1 MKQQK
6 INEQNIRLFWDILKI
21 SATTFGGGFVIV
33 PLLKNKF
40 VDEKNII
47 EENEMLEL
55 MAIAQ
60 SCPGPIAV
68 NASVMVGYRILG
80 IKGALTALLATVIPP
95 LVIISII
102 SVFYEL
108 FKDNIFMKI
117 IMTGML
123 CGVSAVIIDVV
134 VKMIKKLDQNILS
147 IAVLFISFIL
157 AAVFKINVIVIIV
170 TAILI
175 GIFTKGLKVK

>member
-1 MKQQK
+1 MKK
-6 INEQNIRLFWDILKI
+6 YWKMFFTMLKI

-40 VDEKNII
+40 VDEEKLID
-47 EENEMLEL
+47 ENEMLEL

-80 IKGALTALLATVIPP
+80 VRGALTALLATIMPP

-102 SVFYEL
+102 SLFYRA
-108 FKDNIFMKI
+108 FKDSLI
-117 IMTGML
+117 IKTVMAGML

-134 VKMIKKLDQNILS
+134 LGMLKKLDKRPITIMLLLAS
-147 IAVLFISFIL
+147 FVLATF
-157 AAVFKINVIVIIV
+157 FKVNVIVIIV
-170 TAILI
+170 AAICI
-175 GIFTKGLKVK
+175 GVFTKGLKKE